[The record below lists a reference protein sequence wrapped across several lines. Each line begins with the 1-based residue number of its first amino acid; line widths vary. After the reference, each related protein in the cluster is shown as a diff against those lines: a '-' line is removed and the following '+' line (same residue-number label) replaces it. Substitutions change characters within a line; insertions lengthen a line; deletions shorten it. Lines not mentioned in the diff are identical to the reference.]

1 MRSSRPDVDAVGT
14 RPHRGGQRLT
24 VDKVIAS
31 EVQDGTAVGMA
42 TAIVILKS
50 A

>member
-1 MRSSRPDVDAVGT
+1 MWTPSALVPIAEASG
-14 RPHRGGQRLT
+14 LT